1 MKTPIEIH
9 NLGNLPVAPLDEF
22 YDLQEDFK
30 ITDQDKLSKLQM
42 LILSRGFK
50 YAFKAWK
57 DENGKLWII
66 DAHQRK
72 KALLALRKAGF
83 IVPDIPY
90 EPISCE
96 SKKEAVEEIAAY
108 NSEFATKN
116 PDTLLFQKYDID
128 AETLQRFNLPDFK
141 FDPIEY
147 TIGAKLFADG
157 PEIDEIAEDE
167 QDFIIPEDENKIF
180 AQVGDIWL
188 LGRHRLMCG
197 DCRISKDVKLLMN
210 GKLADICVTDP
221 PYNVNYQGSTE
232 DELSIRNDS
241 MESDLF
247 EAFLTQVFTVMI
259 NVMRKGAP
267 IYVFHADSEGAAFR
281 VAFKK
286 AGFYFSQCC
295 IWLKNSIVM
304 GRQDYQWKHEPCLYG
319 WKPGAA
325 HTWNSDRK
333 QSTIWPF
340 DKPLRNGI
348 HPTMK
353 PIALMA
359 YPIRNSSRPESI
371 CIDFFSGSGTTVMS
385 CQEIDRIAY
394 VMDIDPKYVTPS
406 VLRFITRFPEQPIRL
421 IRNGVTLSEEQT
433 KAIMY
438 ANA

>member
-22 YDLQEDFK
+22 FDLQEDFK
-30 ITDQDKLSKLQM
+30 IPDLDKLSKLQM

-128 AETLQRFNLPDFK
+128 AETLQRFNLPEFK

-147 TIGAKLFADG
+147 SIEDKLFSDG
-157 PEIDEIAEDE
+157 PEIDEIVEDVN
-167 QDFIIPEDENKIF
+167 DLIVPEDENKIF

-197 DCRISKDVKLLMN
+197 DCRISNDVKQLMN
-210 GKLADICVTDP
+210 GKLADIAVTDP
-221 PYNVNYQGSTE
+221 PYNVNYQGATD
-232 DELSIRNDS
+232 DELTIRNDS
-241 MESDLF
+241 MERDLF
-247 EAFLTQVFTVMI
+247 EVFLTQVFTTMFE
-259 NVMRKGAP
+259 VMRPGAP
-267 IYVFHADSEGAAFR
+267 IYVFHADTAGAAFR
-281 VAFKK
+281 NAFNK
-286 AGFYFSQCC
+286 AGFYFAQCC

-359 YPIRNSSRPESI
+359 YPIRNSSRPHAI
-371 CIDFFSGSGTTVMS
+371 CIDLFSGSSPVIMA
-385 CQEIDRIAY
+385 CQQIDRIGYA
-394 VMDIDPKYVTPS
+394 MDIDSKYVSAS
-406 VLRFITRFPEQPIRL
+406 VLRYISMFPEQTVRL
-421 IRNGVTLSEEQT
+421 IRNGVTLTEEQT
-433 KAIMY
+433 KAIIY
-438 ANA
+438 ANS